1 MQSYLSDVDHA
12 MHLGDLRDGMN
23 LQQGSS
29 AVCTLTHI
37 GSAKNRRVKIQYW
50 LTHSKLNE

>member
-29 AVCTLTHI
+29 AVCTLAHSGRTEH
-37 GSAKNRRVKIQYW
+37 RRVEIEV
-50 LTHSKLNE
+50 LTTPQQTI